1 MLKNMKLGRK
11 LMLGFGLIL
20 VIAITLGGMAIVKMR
35 AVQTQSTA
43 LVEQAVPMVKYAN
56 NVERQSLATMFA
68 VRGYSLTEN
77 EKYLE
82 AGRKSLKEL
91 AESIQACADL
101 AVQYN
106 LEELAVNASQCKTAS
121 ELYTDMM
128 EQGVAK
134 IAILN
139 GQRDDMYASAID
151 YMDTCADFLTT
162 HYAALKS
169 LVDQGADPA
178 LINKESNK
186 IRLVNEIVKLGDS
199 ARIASFKSQALRDP
213 QVIKDANDYFS
224 QMADK
229 FASLRA
235 ISTTDEE
242 LLAVDTTEQAGNV
255 YKDAMNGLLVTWLEL
270 QDLSAERDKIG
281 DEVLEIS
288 RKTAMSGIDQTNS
301 VADGASKSLASAS
314 VVMLVG
320 LVIALGLGITI
331 TVVLTRLITKP
342 LLTIRDR
349 VMDIA
354 QGEGDLTK
362 RIDIDTTDE
371 IGEVAT
377 WFNKFLDNLHT
388 IISDVSGVT
397 REVSSA
403 ATEIA
408 ASSEE
413 IAAGMERQQQQTSQ
427 VSAAVEE
434 MSASVTEVAQKAAD
448 ASTKAAGA
456 GEQAATGGEV
466 VIRTVEG
473 MRAIS
478 EQVNESAVAVGE
490 LGRRGEEIGEIISV
504 INDIADQT
512 NLLALNA
519 AIEAAR
525 AGEHGR
531 GFAVVADEVRK
542 LAERTTTATEE
553 VAESIKAIQGETTK
567 AVDRMTSGQERV
579 QEGVQLAE
587 QAGQALDAIVS
598 ESQSLAGMIQS
609 IAAASE
615 EQSAASTEVSQNVEA
630 INAITNESTEG
641 VRQAAQAA
649 AQLSAK
655 SEQLQEIV
663 GRFKLD

>member
-1 MLKNMKLGRK
+1 
-11 LMLGFGLIL
+11 
-20 VIAITLGGMAIVKMR
+20 
-35 AVQTQSTA
+35 
-43 LVEQAVPMVKYAN
+43 
-56 NVERQSLATMFA
+56 MFA
-68 VRGYSLTEN
+68 
-77 EKYLE
+77 KI
-82 AGRKSLKEL
+82 KSLKLTTKIIGLVFTIIVTVVAVNYVIFMSGYRHSSEEALITKAKVFTALADETKAHVSMLQAKGVFDNAAMLEEL
-91 AESIQACADL
+91 AESQKLDPNYDYKKSRIFGTIPVVAGWTAAGIAAEREGLLFKVPAFEARNPDNDPRNDPNEDSRSFRTDL
-101 AVQYN
+101 
-106 LEELAVNASQCKTAS
+106 
-121 ELYTDMM
+121 
-128 EQGVAK
+128 
-134 IAILN
+134 
-139 GQRDDMYASAID
+139 
-151 YMDTCADFLTT
+151 
-162 HYAALKS
+162 
-169 LVDQGADPA
+169 
-178 LINKESNK
+178 
-186 IRLVNEIVKLGDS
+186 
-199 ARIASFKSQALRDP
+199 
-213 QVIKDANDYFS
+213 FS
-224 QMADK
+224 QLENQVK
-229 FASLRA
+229 
-235 ISTTDEE
+235 
-242 LLAVDTTEQAGNV
+242 AG
-255 YKDAMNGLLVTWLEL
+255 A
-270 QDLSAERDKIG
+270 G
-281 DEVLEIS
+281 DEVYATNEKTNTLHYMRAIKLDASCMMCHGTPGDLNDDPDGDGKDPLGFALEDWSIGDMHGAFEVQMPLAPMEAQVAAFFM
-288 RKTAMSGIDQTNS
+288 KGMSFT
-301 VADGASKSLASAS
+301 VP
-314 VVMLVG
+314 
-320 LVIALGLGITI
+320 LVILSTLGFIVFLRALFS
-331 TVVLTRLITKP
+331 KP
-342 LLTIRDR
+342 INNVID
-349 VMDIA
+349 MIKDIA
-354 QGEGDLTK
+354 EGEGDLTK
-362 RIDIDTTDE
+362 RIDINTQDE
-371 IGEVAT
+371 IGELGK
-377 WFNKFLDNLHT
+377 WFNAFLDKLHT

-397 REVSSA
+397 REVASA